1 DPGAGAVPGVRA
13 HLLPPCC
20 RERHGPH
27 PGLDVRG
34 RRPPGGHLVARP
46 GPRQGAQRARRPVR
60 RRGRRYPAAAPPVAA
75 PSGRRGEVE
84 GPGLMP
90 APAAVAQLAPRR
102 IGSREF
108 DFARR
113 VAVMAIVNRTADS
126 FYDDGRT
133 YELQAA
139 VQAAL
144 QAVAEGA
151 DWVDIGGMAF
161 SPDAEE
167 VSPAEELDRV
177 LGVIE
182 AVRAASDVVIS
193 VDTQRPEVA
202 RACVLA
208 GADVV
213 NDTTGLRVP
222 GMAEVVAE
230 TGAAVVIAHS
240 VAAPHR
246 HLHRPQY

>member
-1 DPGAGAVPGVRA
+1 
-13 HLLPPCC
+13 
-20 RERHGPH
+20 
-27 PGLDVRG
+27 
-34 RRPPGGHLVARP
+34 PPGGHLVARP
-46 GPRQGAQRARRPVR
+46 GSRHRAQRARCALQRDR
-60 RRGRRYPAAAPPVAA
+60 RRDPAAAPLVAA
-75 PSGRRGEVE
+75 TSGRRGEVE
-84 GPGLMP
+84 GAGLMP

-113 VAVMAIVNRTADS
+113 VAVMAIVNRTPDS

-133 YELQAA
+133 FELEAA

-144 QAVAEGA
+144 QAVADGA

-213 NDTTGLRVP
+213 NDTTGLRSG

-230 TGAAVVIAHS
+230 TG
-240 VAAPHR
+240 
-246 HLHRPQY
+246 